1 MEQHEVAHEGVDAG
15 IGEVVAGRG
24 DEDDFMT
31 LFVPRRIHADAGDG
45 LDVVAEEFHDF
56 THGMGLD
63 AEVVAGAV
71 AVVDRV
77 HDPVDAETEVEQHLA
92 HDDRDFRGVD
102 AVGAEQGAAA
112 AFGALVEVDEPLL
125 DDVLVEL
132 AGSGELAEQTACGGE
147 VLAVHGAQKFGAQ
160 HGHVLGIVG
169 AEEEVALVGAG
180 AAAHA
185 AVHEHLEGTMLV
197 QRVLQG
203 VVKDLLPVFGQFPV
217 LVVGSP
223 VVGVLEA
230 EAFQYFRLGGIAEA
244 AGMKIRLG
252 VHPSLFGEGSGRGRQ
267 QFFGCGHFCHDQ

>member
-1 MEQHEVAHEGVDAG
+1 
-15 IGEVVAGRG
+15 
-24 DEDDFMT
+24 
-31 LFVPRRIHADAGDG
+31 
-45 LDVVAEEFHDF
+45 
-56 THGMGLD
+56 MGLH

-77 HDPVDAETEVEQHLA
+77 HDPVDAETEVKQHLA
-92 HDDRDFRGVD
+92 HDDRDFGGVD

-112 AFGALVEVDEPLL
+112 ALGALIEVDEPLL

-132 AGSGELAEQTACGGE
+132 AGSGELAEQSACGGE
-147 VLAVHGAQKFGAQ
+147 VLAVHRTQKFGAQ

-203 VVKDLLPVFGQFPV
+203 VVENLFPVFGQFPV
-217 LVVGSP
+217 FVVGRP
-223 VVGVLEA
+223 VMGVLEA
-230 EAFQYFRLGGIAEA
+230 ESLQYFRLGGIAEA

-252 VHPSLFGEGSGRGRQ
+252 VHPALFGEGSGRGRQ